1 MKIKC
6 DLFYVRNFI
15 SLIHCACISKQMH
28 NKNYKIL
35 YLNYTWI
42 NKEIFFYFKNFFYF
56 YFDEINTFSFK
67 SFDYLNSISL
77 KEKNN
82 SFIKRIILRS
92 KNLNNF
98 KNKLKFKKDRYIV
111 ENIFSGGDDFHL
123 LFKNHKK
130 IYYVEH
136 GIGNYRDGLIFK
148 RKKFLSFINYFLK
161 FFNLLGFK
169 IFYLK
174 KFDFYISI
182 LSNKINLNLNLNNY
196 EVKYLST
203 KKEFFLSVLKKISK
217 YLKKNIKDFPYKNK
231 KKIFLN
237 ITDFKHISNNET
249 LNLIKTVI
257 KQINKNEIII
267 FKDHPRVQ
275 PKKNKLKKIFKKE
288 LKKNKIKYYEIN
300 NYLLKKLPM
309 ELLIYL
315 LNSKKLIS
323 SWSSTPLFCSILFG
337 VQFKTILLLEYSLK
351 FPINFEAKR
360 NEFFFKT
367 VKSKFKNIIYL

>member
-315 LNSKKLIS
+315 FNA
-323 SWSSTPLFCSILFG
+323 
-337 VQFKTILLLEYSLK
+337 TI
-351 FPINFEAKR
+351 
-360 NEFFFKT
+360 
-367 VKSKFKNIIYL
+367 V

>member
-6 DLFYVRNFI
+6 DLYYVRNFI
-15 SLIHCACISKQMH
+15 SLIHCACISKQIH

-42 NKEIFFYFKNFFYF
+42 NKEIFLYFRNFFYL

-67 SFDYLNSISL
+67 SCDYLNLNFL
-77 KEKNN
+77 KEKKN

-123 LFKNHKK
+123 LFKNKKK

-136 GIGNYRDGLIFK
+136 GIGNYRDGLIFN

-182 LSNKINLNLNLNNY
+182 LSNKIKLNLNLNNY
-196 EVKYLST
+196 EVKYLCT
-203 KKEFFLSVLKKISK
+203 KKEFFVSVLKEMSK
-217 YLKKNIKDFPYKNK
+217 YLKKNIIDLQYKNK

-237 ITDFKHISNNET
+237 ISDFNYINNNES

-257 KQINKNEIII
+257 KQINKNDIII
-267 FKDHPRVQ
+267 FKDHPRDQ
-275 PKKNKLKKIFKKE
+275 LKNNKLKNIFKE
-288 LKKNKIKYYEIN
+288 EFKKNKIKYYEIN
-300 NYLLKKLPM
+300 NYFLKKLPM

-323 SWSSTPLFCSILFG
+323 SWSSTPLFCSILFDIK
-337 VQFKTILLLEYSLK
+337 FKTILLLEYSMK
-351 FPINFEAKR
+351 FPTNFEAKR
-360 NEFFFKT
+360 NANFFKT
-367 VKSKFKNIIYL
+367 VKNKFKNIIYL

>member
-148 RKKFLSFINYFLK
+148 RKKLLSFINYFLK

-275 PKKNKLKKIFKKE
+275 PKKNKLKKILKKE

>member
-15 SLIHCACISKQMH
+15 SLIHCACISKQIH

-77 KEKNN
+77 KEKKN

-98 KNKLKFKKDRYIV
+98 KNKLKFEKDRYIV

-123 LFKNHKK
+123 LFKNNKK

-161 FFNLLGFK
+161 FFNLLGLK

-196 EVKYLST
+196 EVNYLST
-203 KKEFFLSVLKKISK
+203 KKDFFLSFR
-217 YLKKNIKDFPYKNK
+217 YL
-231 KKIFLN
+231 
-237 ITDFKHISNNET
+237 FKT
-249 LNLIKTVI
+249 
-257 KQINKNEIII
+257 
-267 FKDHPRVQ
+267 
-275 PKKNKLKKIFKKE
+275 
-288 LKKNKIKYYEIN
+288 KYY
-300 NYLLKKLPM
+300 L
-309 ELLIYL
+309 
-315 LNSKKLIS
+315 
-323 SWSSTPLFCSILFG
+323 
-337 VQFKTILLLEYSLK
+337 
-351 FPINFEAKR
+351 
-360 NEFFFKT
+360 
-367 VKSKFKNIIYL
+367 